1 MAQIQVWEKEYQD
14 PILVTKNEK
23 PQNDV
28 LRFLKYLKKNKKI
41 NLENLNILDLGSG
54 TGRNSNYLASFGN
67 NVFGM
72 EISVSAVKLAQER
85 AKELKTKV
93 KYLYTSMGEKFPFND
108 NFFDLILDV
117 TSSNSLSEKERENC
131 LNETRRVLKTG
142 GNFFVR
148 ALCKDGDKNAKKL
161 LKIFPGKEKDTYQMP
176 EIELVE
182 RVFSESDF
190 RDLYGK
196 YFEIEKIT
204 KRFGYARFKGQNYKR
219 NYLLAYLI
227 KK

>member
-72 EISVSAVKLAQER
+72 EISNFAIKLA
-85 AKELKTKV
+85 KEKMNELNINV
-93 KYLYTSMGEKFPFND
+93 NYFPRSMGEKFPFEN
-108 NFFDLILDV
+108 NYFDFILDV
-117 TSSNSLSEKERENC
+117 TSSNSLSEKERENY

-161 LKIFPGKEKDTYQMP
+161 LKLFPGKEKDTYQMP
-176 EIELVE
+176 ELNLVE
-182 RVFSESDF
+182 RVFSEDDF
-190 RDLYGK
+190 RNLYGK

-204 KRFGYARFKGQNYKR
+204 KRFGYARFKGQSYKR
-219 NYLLAYLI
+219 NYLLAYLA